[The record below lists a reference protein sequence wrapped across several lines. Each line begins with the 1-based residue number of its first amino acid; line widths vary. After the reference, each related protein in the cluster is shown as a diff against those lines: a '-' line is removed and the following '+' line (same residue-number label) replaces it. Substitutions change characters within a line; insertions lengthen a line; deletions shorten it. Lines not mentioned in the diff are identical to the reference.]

1 MADVCHGSNNRA
13 GLERADNVACPLNLN
28 KGVKMT
34 AKELLKWIK
43 EHGYKFEPHETAQSN
58 GEMLVLTEVLLR
70 ELESIVASPT

>member
-1 MADVCHGSNNRA
+1 
-13 GLERADNVACPLNLN
+13 
-28 KGVKMT
+28 MT